1 MKKYNRPE
9 ITVKSFRRESV
20 LTDSAPMTAVQ
31 QATKAADNISGSQK
45 TFTVTW

>member
-9 ITVKSFRRESV
+9 MTVKSFQKESI
-20 LTDSAPMTAVQ
+20 LTDSTTAVQ
-31 QATKAADNISGSQK
+31 QATAAAANIADSKK